1 MKRAWGGLL
10 FLLLAAGALAAEVP
24 RPEHPRPDFQRAAW
38 QNLNGEWGFAFDEKD
53 RGLAERWFQRASLP
67 QKILVPYPVESE
79 LSGIGDTRPPEV
91 VWYARTFN
99 LDEKLLRPAGDRSRI
114 LLHFG
119 AVDYEARVWL
129 NGNGV
134 GDHFGGYTPFVID
147 VTDMVKDEGNLLAV
161 RVRDSR
167 DPMQVRGKQT
177 TTGKS
182 YSIFYTTVTGIWQTV
197 WLEKA
202 GAAYIHN
209 FLFTPARELDGG
221 VFTLTLRPEPAPG
234 LAADIVITG
243 PDGAVETV
251 RWSGGP
257 ARWTARAPRRWSPA
271 DPALYDVELRLRN
284 ADGAVIDSVKSYVGI
299 RTIAARDGQVLLN
312 GQPFYQKLLLDQ
324 GYFPGG
330 VYTPKDDAIMRA
342 DVEMYRRMGFN
353 GLRKHQKIEDPRFLY
368 WCDRLGLVV
377 WEELPSAGTVT
388 PLHPPK
394 RARSQALAEWREAIA
409 RDRNHPCI
417 VTWTVFNENWGI
429 QEPSGLRLDPVNR
442 RWADVMIRA
451 TRDADPTR
459 LVVDNSGGYHF
470 DTDVWDFHHYLS
482 TAERSVWLYRQYDLK
497 PGDYRGPIWSAW
509 AAGRGVGVIPGF
521 STGVRY
527 GGQPIVVSEYGGF
540 GFYRTEGEQSLL
552 DKYRDYTLAMKDFP
566 YLDGY
571 CYTQPY
577 DVEQEKN
584 GLMTF
589 ERVPKV
595 DPEEIKKINDQLGES
610 KK

>member
-1 MKRAWGGLL
+1 L
-10 FLLLAAGALAAEVP
+10 
-24 RPEHPRPDFQRAAW
+24 
-38 QNLNGEWGFAFDEKD
+38 
-53 RGLAERWFQRASLP
+53 
-67 QKILVPYPVESE
+67 
-79 LSGIGDTRPPEV
+79 
-91 VWYARTFN
+91 
-99 LDEKLLRPAGDRSRI
+99 
-114 LLHFG
+114 
-119 AVDYEARVWL
+119 
-129 NGNGV
+129 
-134 GDHFGGYTPFVID
+134 
-147 VTDMVKDEGNLLAV
+147 
-161 RVRDSR
+161 
-167 DPMQVRGKQT
+167 
-177 TTGKS
+177 
-182 YSIFYTTVTGIWQTV
+182 
-197 WLEKA
+197 
-202 GAAYIHN
+202 
-209 FLFTPARELDGG
+209 
-221 VFTLTLRPEPAPG
+221 
-234 LAADIVITG
+234 
-243 PDGAVETV
+243 
-251 RWSGGP
+251 
-257 ARWTARAPRRWSPA
+257 
-271 DPALYDVELRLRN
+271 
-284 ADGAVIDSVKSYVGI
+284 
-299 RTIAARDGQVLLN
+299 
-312 GQPFYQKLLLDQ
+312 
-324 GYFPGG
+324 
-330 VYTPKDDAIMRA
+330 
-342 DVEMYRRMGFN
+342 
-353 GLRKHQKIEDPRFLY
+353 
-368 WCDRLGLVV
+368 
-377 WEELPSAGTVT
+377 
-388 PLHPPK
+388 LHPPN
-394 RARSQALAEWREAIA
+394 RAREQALIEWREAIA

-482 TAERSVWLYRQYDLK
+482 TAERSIWLYRQYDLK